1 MINYHFDDTI
11 HIHENSHIFFLKLV
25 TRVEDFIVLIHT
37 FFFFFVTPANTHIYY
52 LILTSQILEYCIKKQ
67 KQKNKIEHV
76 PPLQSK
82 MFI

>member
-37 FFFFFVTPANTHIYY
+37 FFFFCYSCKHTY
-52 LILTSQILEYCIKKQ
+52 ILSNSNKPNFGILHKKTKTKEQ
-67 KQKNKIEHV
+67 N
-76 PPLQSK
+76 
-82 MFI
+82 